1 MYTFDI
7 SQIPKVTAKSNRNV
21 FDTEQKT
28 ANEPKQ
34 TTHIH
39 EERKK
44 EKKAKEEKKK
54 QRLEKYK

>member
-21 FDTEQKT
+21 FDTGQKR

-39 EERKK
+39 KD
-44 EKKAKEEKKK
+44 KKK
-54 QRLEKYK
+54 DREIGKKQQR